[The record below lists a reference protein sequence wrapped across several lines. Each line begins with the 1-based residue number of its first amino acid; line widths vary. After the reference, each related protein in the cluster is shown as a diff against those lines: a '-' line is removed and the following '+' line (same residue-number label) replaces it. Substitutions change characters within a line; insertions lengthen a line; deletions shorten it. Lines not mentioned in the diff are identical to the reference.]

1 MAWHFPDWAS
11 VTGPAVNCLKGGA
24 VTADRVV
31 TVSAGFAWEV
41 TTPEGGWGLDAVLR
55 SRSAHLNG
63 ITNGIDV
70 DEWNPA
76 SDPFTAV
83 PYDASSVAGGKAA
96 CKAALQK
103 ELGLTVDPSI
113 PLIGFIGRLT
123 YQKSPDVVLGAVPAL
138 AAAGV
143 QVVVLG
149 SGDAQLEGDLR
160 RAEAEFRSHFRGWA
174 GFSVPVSHRITAGA
188 DILLMPSRFEPCG
201 LNQLYAMR

>member
-1 MAWHFPDWAS
+1 MCVCLIRD
-11 VTGPAVNCLKGGA
+11 GVNA
-24 VTADRVV
+24 APPPP
-31 TVSAGFAWEV
+31 SS
-41 TTPEGGWGLDAVLR
+41 PPPPPP
-55 SRSAHLNG
+55 SPAHLNG
-63 ITNGIDV
+63 ITNGIDI

-83 PYDASSVAGGKAA
+83 PYDIASVAEGKAA

-113 PLIGFIGRLT
+113 PLVGFIGRLT

-138 AAAGV
+138 AGAGV

-160 RAEAEFRSHFRGWA
+160 RTEAEYRSHFRGWA

-201 LNQLYAMR
+201 LNQLYAMRCV